1 MLAVMWVDHRPFVV
15 EIDAD
20 NTTIFHVFQM
30 WIGLNEFDHGIL
42 ALFKHQR
49 ERPGWGFDPD
59 LCDAGAVL
67 YQLNYQANWELGI
80 MWVDVEIDEDNTRI
94 FHVFEM
100 WIGKNKFDHGIS
112 ARRA

>member
-1 MLAVMWVDHRPFVV
+1 MNEVDHWV
-15 EIDAD
+15 
-20 NTTIFHVFQM
+20 
-30 WIGLNEFDHGIL
+30 L
-42 ALFKHQR
+42 ALLKQR
-49 ERPGWGFDPD
+49 KEWPEQGFDPD